1 MGNGAAGEGVAGTP
15 ARGAVRDALA
25 QAGLLLGFAVRAGG
39 ATVRVLARRRLS
51 VRELLE
57 QSWFLA
63 VVTTVPALLVTI
75 PLGVVVALNVGS
87 MAGQLGAEGYGGAVV
102 AFVIVAQASPLVCA
116 LMISGVGGSA
126 MCADL
131 GARTI
136 REEVDAMEVMGVPA
150 MERFVV
156 PRILA
161 AVVVTGLLAC
171 LVMAVGIGASF
182 AFQVTVLGDSPGSFL
197 GTLTQFSRVED
208 FLVAEVKAVAFAVL
222 AALVSCFKG
231 LTARG
236 GPSGVG
242 DAVNEAVVLS
252 FILVFL
258 ANTVLTE
265 LYAALVP
272 ARGAY

>member
-1 MGNGAAGEGVAGTP
+1 MGAEAPPG
-15 ARGAVRDALA
+15 RGAVADAFT
-25 QAGLLLGFAVRAGG
+25 QAGMLLAFAVQTGR
-39 ATVRVLARRRLS
+39 ATVRVVLRRKLAW
-51 VRELLE
+51 REVLE

-63 VVTTVPALLVTI
+63 AVTTTPALLVTI

-102 AFVIVAQASPLVCA
+102 AFVIVAQASPLICA

-126 MCADL
+126 LCADL

-136 REEVDAMEVMGVPA
+136 REEVDALEVMGIPA
-150 MERFVV
+150 IERFVV
-156 PRILA
+156 PRVIA
-161 AVVVTGLLAC
+161 AVLVTTALAC
-171 LVMAVGIGASF
+171 LVMAVGISASF
-182 AFQVTVLGDSPGSFL
+182 AFQVIVLDDSPGSFL

-208 FLVAEVKAVAFAVL
+208 FLIAEVKAASFGVL

-231 LTARG
+231 LTAKG

-252 FILVFL
+252 FILVFV

-265 LYAALVP
+265 LYSVIVP